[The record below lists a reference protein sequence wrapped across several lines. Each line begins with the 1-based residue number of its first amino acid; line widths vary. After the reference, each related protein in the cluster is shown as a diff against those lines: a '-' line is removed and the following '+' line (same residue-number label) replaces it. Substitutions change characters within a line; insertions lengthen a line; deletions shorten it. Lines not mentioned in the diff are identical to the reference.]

1 MPDKLKDFGYVYLIM
16 APDVGAMKVGKSRSP
31 VDRLRAMQTGSP
43 ASLIL
48 AGMSFMHDVTKAE
61 AYLHRKLRRYHL
73 HGEWF
78 RARPMVVAWLRDL
91 LSIGYGAPACACR
104 RCRKLWV

>member
-16 APDVGAMKVGKSRSP
+16 APDVGAMKG
-31 VDRLRAMQTGSP
+31 G
-43 ASLIL
+43 
-48 AGMSFMHDVTKAE
+48 KAE
-61 AYLHRKLRRYHL
+61 AYLHRTLRRYHL